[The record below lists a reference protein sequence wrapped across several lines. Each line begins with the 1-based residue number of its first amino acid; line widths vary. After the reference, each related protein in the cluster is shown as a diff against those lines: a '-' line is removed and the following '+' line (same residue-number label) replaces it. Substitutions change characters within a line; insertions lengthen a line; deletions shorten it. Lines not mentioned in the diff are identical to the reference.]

1 MSAAPTPREGPQ
13 GGWRGRLAGL
23 GLGLPRG
30 VWAALAALLVVL
42 SVAYVRH
49 PEGRFTRAG
58 RAHGDGVYYY
68 VYLRSLVFDRDLDF
82 DNDYALLGNP
92 HHRPI
97 GKHGLR
103 ENRFAIGAGLL
114 WLPTFAVASAAT
126 AGSNALGWTAEPL
139 DGTGAQTQRI
149 TLYASVLHAWLAAL
163 LITLLARR
171 YVAAWIGCAAGIGVV
186 MATPLWW
193 YAVYQPSWPHAA
205 SACVVALFVLVWDRG
220 RERRGARGW
229 LGLGALLGLVALVR
243 AQDVVF
249 GVLPAGSL
257 LWALLRGPRA
267 ARVAALRDGLWFTL
281 GALLVFSPQMLAWWQ
296 IYGSPL
302 TIPQGEAFMQWSASK
317 PGFTLFSSRNGL
329 LAWSPIVSVA
339 LVGAALLGLRRGAG
353 RGLALGLLLAFA
365 AEAFILGSTRDWWAG
380 WAFGGRRYLGCSVIF
395 GLGLAVVIDRVH
407 GWTTRHSRLVL
418 AALPVGGIGLFALCN
433 LSLTHDYLFAEVT
446 RGEGQAMRPV
456 YERAAL
462 RGVGAVFDTIGNP
475 GAVPANWWFAWRAGV
490 SAQRYDAASGLELT
504 EPTGRPNEQFVVWL
518 DDARIGMRGF
528 GAREEHAGRRAS
540 VVAETATFLLPMR
553 RSVQLLARVKL
564 AAVGEGASLRVE
576 VAGVPVL
583 VAEVEPGWRSYDFE
597 VPAELLGPGFNY
609 AAVVQSG
616 AIAWG
621 SLQVWRAKRPYER
634 DAVDARPLAP

>member
-1 MSAAPTPREGPQ
+1 MTVAPPQ
-13 GGWRGRLAGL
+13 TRRDRWRRLSL
-23 GLGLPRG
+23 GLSLGLSRG

-68 VYLRSLVFDRDLDF
+68 VYLRSLVYDRDLDF

-126 AGSNALGWTAEPL
+126 AGSNALGWTDEPQ
-139 DGTGAQTQRI
+139 DGTGTQTQRI
-149 TLYASVLHAWLAAL
+149 TLYASVLHAFLTAL

-171 YVAAWIGCAAGIGVV
+171 HVSEWIACAAGIATVV
-186 MATPLWW
+186 ATPLWW

-205 SACVVALFVLVWDRG
+205 SACVVAGFVLAWDRG
-220 RERRGARGW
+220 REGRSGRGW

-249 GVLPAGSL
+249 VALPAGSL
-257 LWALLRGPRA
+257 LWALIRGPHA
-267 ARVAALRDGLWFTL
+267 ARRLALRDGLLFAA
-281 GALLVFSPQMLAWWQ
+281 GALLAFSPQMLAWWQ

-302 TIPQGEAFMQWSASK
+302 TIPQGDDFMQWSASK

-329 LAWSPIVSVA
+329 LSWSPIVSLSLIGIGVLA
-339 LVGAALLGLRRGAG
+339 LRRGAG
-353 RGLALGLLLAFA
+353 RGLALGLLVAFA

-395 GLGLAVVIDRVH
+395 GLGLAVLVERGH
-407 GWTTRHSRLVL
+407 AWTVRHSKLVL
-418 AALPVGGIGLFALCN
+418 ASLPVAGIGLFALCN
-433 LSLTHDYLFAEVT
+433 LSLTHDYLFAEVK

-475 GAVPANWWFAWRAGV
+475 GAVPANWWFAWRSGV
-490 SAQRYDAASGLELT
+490 GAQRYDAASGLELT
-504 EPTGRPNEQFVVWL
+504 EPTGLPNEQFVVWL
-518 DDARIGMRGF
+518 DDPRIGMAGF
-528 GAREEHAGRRAS
+528 GARGEHDGKRAS
-540 VVAETATFLLPMR
+540 VVAETARIGLPMR
-553 RSVQLLARVKL
+553 RSVRLYGRVKL
-564 AAVGEGASLRVE
+564 AAIAEAAALRVE
-576 VAGVPVL
+576 IGGAPVL
-583 VAEVEPGWRSYDFE
+583 VAEVLPGWRSYDFE
-597 VPAELLGPGFNY
+597 IPAEALGPGFNF
-609 AAVVQSG
+609 AEVTQSG

-621 SLQVWRAKRPYER
+621 SLQLWRTRRPVER
-634 DAVDARPLAP
+634 GAIDARPL

>member
-1 MSAAPTPREGPQ
+1 MSAATPSRRDR
-13 GGWRGRLAGL
+13 WRRRLAYASCGL
-23 GLGLPRG
+23 SRK

-68 VYLRSLVFDRDLDF
+68 VYLRSLVYDRDLDF
-82 DNDYALLGNP
+82 DNDYTLLGNP

-97 GKHGLR
+97 GRFGKR

-114 WLPTFAVASAAT
+114 WMPTFAVGSAVT
-126 AGSNALGWTAEPL
+126 AVSNAAGWTAEAQ
-139 DGTGAQTQRI
+139 DGTGTQTQRI
-149 TLYASVLHAWLAAL
+149 TLYASVLHAFLTAL

-171 YVAAWIGCAAGIGVV
+171 YVSEWVACAAGIATV

-220 RERRGARGW
+220 RAGRSARGW

-249 GVLPAGSL
+249 VALPAGSL
-257 LWALLRGPRA
+257 LWALWRGPNA
-267 ARVAALRDGLWFTL
+267 ARRLAVRDGLLFAV
-281 GALLVFSPQMLAWWQ
+281 GVLLAFSPQMFAWWQ

-302 TIPQGEAFMQWSASK
+302 TIPQGDDFMQWSASK

-329 LAWSPIVSVA
+329 LSWSPIVSVA
-339 LVGAALLGLRRGAG
+339 LVGVAALAVRRGPG

-365 AEAFILGSTRDWWAG
+365 AEAVILGSTRDWWAG
-380 WAFGGRRYLGCSVIF
+380 WAFGGRRYLGCCVLF
-395 GLGLAVVIDRVH
+395 GLGLAVVIERTH
-407 GWTTRHSRLVL
+407 GWTVRHSKLVL
-418 AALPVGGIGLFALCN
+418 ASLPVAGIALFALCN
-433 LSLTHDYLFAEVT
+433 LSLTHDYLFAEVV
-446 RGEGQAMRPV
+446 RGEGQPMRPV

-490 SAQRYDAASGLELT
+490 GPERYDAASGLELT

-518 DDARIGMRGF
+518 DDPRVGMAGF
-528 GAREEHAGRRAS
+528 GARELHADRRAS
-540 VVAETATFLLPMR
+540 VVQDTATIALPMR
-553 RSVQLLARVKL
+553 RSVGLQARVKL
-564 AAVGEGASLRVE
+564 AAVEEAASLRVE
-576 VAGVPVL
+576 IAGGAVIDVEVL
-583 VAEVEPGWRSYDFE
+583 PGWHSYDFE
-597 VPAELLGPGFNY
+597 IPAEALGPGFNY
-609 AAVVQSG
+609 ASVTQG
-616 AIAWG
+616 GPIAWG
-621 SLQVWRAKRPYER
+621 NLQLWRARRPAER
-634 DAVDARPLAP
+634 GTIDARPL